1 MIRIDNLQTYGF
13 DVATLGMRNA
23 MESWRLHDTEGNII
37 GNNDLKL
44 IKQLTKAGPDHRKV
58 LRQMLVSFNVT
69 APLYWY
75 KEFDTYKVGVTT
87 NSTSTMHKLCSRPLT
102 IHDFS
107 FEDMHENEFIVNV
120 VLDNLNTRIKDYK
133 EGMKQNKSLWRTI
146 IQLLPC
152 SYNQTR
158 TVTTNYEV
166 ILNMY
171 KQRRYHKLSEWQEFC
186 VYMYDNLPY
195 FKDLI
200 DCLEE

>member
-87 NSTSTMHKLCSRPLT
+87 NSTSTMHKLCSQPLT